1 MPTTHGCDL
10 PHRWLVSALGGL
22 EAMIDQSRYQTFAE
36 MDLSAVDINAARPGS
51 PVMTTH
57 QASCPTATSAGER
70 AASLFDFFKSLTK
83 GISSWVQSTADL
95 WAAATLH
102 DALRRLSDAELHKRG
117 FSRDTLVRD
126 VLQSGAHIA
135 RG

>member
-1 MPTTHGCDL
+1 MTH
-10 PHRWLVSALGGL
+10 
-22 EAMIDQSRYQTFAE
+22 QSRYQTFAE
-36 MDLSAVDINAARPGS
+36 MDLSAVDINTAS
-51 PVMTTH
+51 P
-57 QASCPTATSAGER
+57 S
-70 AASLFDFFKSLTK
+70 TK
-83 GISSWVQSTADL
+83 GIASWVRSTADL
-95 WAAATLH
+95 WAAAALY